1 MNNCSWIFQNFWNTH
16 VFVFEVCTTCNYFP
30 FFTAFE
36 FCQFMDQT
44 FKILPWIL
52 LCPALYK
59 AKWRFASFP
68 SFCLYIQI
76 LVFLF
81 QCNQDYFHEKF
92 TLGVCL
98 HACGVAT
105 DMVLKQCI
113 ENEAQFVICPCCYG
127 GIQDTHFIT
136 YPRSQHF
143 KNVGIEYKV
152 GTAFWIQL
160 QSLFL
165 VNLFMYW

>member
-1 MNNCSWIFQNFWNTH
+1 MNIFKNFEIRFYVSLKFAQHVITSLFSQHLSFVSSWIKLKFYLEFYYALPCIRLNGVLHLFH
-16 VFVFEVCTTCNYFP
+16 LFV
-30 FFTAFE
+30 
-36 FCQFMDQT
+36 
-44 FKILPWIL
+44 
-52 LCPALYK
+52 
-59 AKWRFASFP
+59 
-68 SFCLYIQI
+68 YI
-76 LVFLF
+76 FLF

>member
-1 MNNCSWIFQNFWNTH
+1 MYLSLKFAQHVITSLFSQHLSFVSSWIKLLKFYLEFYYALPCIRLNCVLHLFH
-16 VFVFEVCTTCNYFP
+16 LFV
-30 FFTAFE
+30 
-36 FCQFMDQT
+36 
-44 FKILPWIL
+44 
-52 LCPALYK
+52 
-59 AKWRFASFP
+59 
-68 SFCLYIQI
+68 YI
-76 LVFLF
+76 FLF

-127 GIQDTHFIT
+127 GIQDTHFIA

-152 GTAFWIQL
+152 GTAF
-160 QSLFL
+160 
-165 VNLFMYW
+165 